1 MGFGAPANDELA
13 DTITVG
19 QYLIRD
25 KDASYLLEVAS
36 DKLQDSGIL
45 AGDLVIFE
53 RSGNYRPGD
62 IVVVL
67 NEDGYELQ
75 YLKQGVPLRGIIG
88 VVTGSFRSYHQ

>member
-1 MGFGAPANDELA
+1 MGFAAPADDELA

-25 KDASYLLEVAS
+25 KDASYLLEVGS
-36 DKLQDSGIL
+36 DSLAESGIL
-45 AGDLVIFE
+45 QGDLVIFE

-67 NEDGYELQ
+67 NEEGYHLH
-75 YLKQGVPLRGIIG
+75 YIKKGVLLRDIIG
-88 VVTGSFRSYHQ
+88 VVTGSFRSYYK